1 MEHASLSCI
10 QCGHVWHP
18 HYPHR
23 KPRICPNCK
32 SQHWEKPKEPLKET
46 PTTPVV
52 EVIDPPSTKPSD
64 PGISNDELIE
74 EILAVLR
81 SGAGFRM
88 SLEAEGGSVRSAH
101 ALKGAVEQ

>member
-32 SQHWEKPKEPLKET
+32 SQHWEKPKETPKAT

-52 EVIDPPSTKPSD
+52 EVIDPPSVEPSD

-74 EILAVLR
+74 EIKDLRRQIEVLKEK
-81 SGAGFRM
+81 
-88 SLEAEGGSVRSAH
+88 LEKIETRCNSA
-101 ALKGAVEQ
+101 LCIKTI

>member
-1 MEHASLSCI
+1 MEHAELSCI

-32 SQHWEKPKEPLKET
+32 SQHWEKPKEVQ
-46 PTTPVV
+46 TTPVV
-52 EVIDPPSTKPSD
+52 EVIDPPKTIASD

-74 EILAVLR
+74 EIKDLR
-81 SGAGFRM
+81 KQIELLKEKMEKIEKRCN
-88 SLEAEGGSVRSAH
+88 SA
-101 ALKGAVEQ
+101 LCIKTI